1 MRCKRCG
8 TKFDVLDHLC
18 TGCGKS
24 IIALRE
30 DNEIIYNDEELSQV
44 EIYKMNKQNE
54 VPKEK
59 IVEEVKEPLDVFGD
73 ALFSMENKLVDET
86 ELTNI
91 DTTNESQ
98 NLISES
104 EAIEIL
110 DDIEQI
116 EIINN
121 DNQTDEVIFKDSPF
135 KEETINAEK
144 IITNNIS
151 DETEIIEFND
161 SNIEQINTETTDLKE
176 AEVIPTEI
184 KTSKKT
190 KKKKMMI
197 IILVIIAIVLSLL
210 AGIIFY
216 FYNMTSPKK
225 IFTTIVDKISFNDIS
240 VNNVRSE
247 LTLSLNTETND
258 EIANLINNLKLN
270 MTSHISNNS
279 YYVKLNPTYKNQNLI
294 DADIYLDNNRTY
306 LYLNEIYDKYIDIGT
321 SSVEINDQEFEQLEI
336 YLSELKKE
344 IKNILNSKYLSR
356 ETEKIEIN
364 GKKKTYLKSVFE
376 LNQANSKELF
386 NNLKNNQ
393 KFVDSLA
400 KLNNMSIDEVK
411 QELENSSLNTNDEL
425 KIVLYIDLISRD
437 IAKADI
443 SIISSDEDFIVTLIN
458 NNASFDF
465 ELKSSEN
472 DTTISGNFK
481 LEKKDLLNNYIISLK
496 SNDGGNL
503 TFKISSKIEKNK
515 ELVLPNFN
523 NTISINDINEEDY
536 EQIMNNIIE
545 NDAIKEFAEI
555 ILRYTFGDM
564 FDEIFKDMFEN
575 PNLDENREE

>member
-30 DNEIIYNDEELSQV
+30 DNEVIYNDEELSQV

-59 IVEEVKEPLDVFGD
+59 EVEEVKEPLDVFGD

-104 EAIEIL
+104 ETIEIL

-121 DNQTDEVIFKDSPF
+121 DIQTDEVIFKDSPF

-151 DETEIIEFND
+151 DGTEIIEFND
-161 SNIEQINTETTDLKE
+161 SNIEQINTETIDLKE

-240 VNNVRSE
+240 INNARSE
-247 LTLSLNTETND
+247 LSLSLNTETND

-411 QELENSSLNTNDEL
+411 QELENLSLNTNDEL

-458 NNASFDF
+458 NNDSFDF

-481 LEKKDLLNNYIISLK
+481 LEKKDLLNNYTIFLK

-503 TFKISSKIEKNK
+503 TIKFSSKIEKNK

-523 NTISINDINEEDY
+523 NAISINDINEEDY

-545 NDAIKEFAEI
+545 NDATKEFAEM

>member
-1 MRCKRCG
+1 
-8 TKFDVLDHLC
+8 
-18 TGCGKS
+18 
-24 IIALRE
+24 
-30 DNEIIYNDEELSQV
+30 
-44 EIYKMNKQNE
+44 
-54 VPKEK
+54 
-59 IVEEVKEPLDVFGD
+59 
-73 ALFSMENKLVDET
+73 
-86 ELTNI
+86 
-91 DTTNESQ
+91 
-98 NLISES
+98 
-104 EAIEIL
+104 
-110 DDIEQI
+110 
-116 EIINN
+116 
-121 DNQTDEVIFKDSPF
+121 
-135 KEETINAEK
+135 
-144 IITNNIS
+144 
-151 DETEIIEFND
+151 
-161 SNIEQINTETTDLKE
+161 LKE

-240 VNNVRSE
+240 INNVRSE
-247 LTLSLNTETND
+247 LSLSLNTETND

-270 MTSHISNNS
+270 MTSHISNNN

-321 SSVEINDQEFEQLEI
+321 SSVEINDEEFEELEI

-364 GKKKTYLKSVFE
+364 GKEKKYLKAIFE
-376 LNQANSKELF
+376 LNESNSKEF
-386 NNLKNNQ
+386 MTNLKNNE
-393 KFVDSLA
+393 KFMESFA
-400 KLNNMSIDEVK
+400 KLNYSTVEEAK
-411 QELENSSLNTNDEL
+411 QQLKTSLNPGEEL
-425 KIVLYIDLISRD
+425 KIVLYIDLMSRN

-443 SIISSDEDFIVTLIN
+443 SIISSDEDLIVTLIN
-458 NNASFDF
+458 NNDSFDF

-481 LEKKDLLNNYIISLK
+481 LEKKDLLNNYTIILK

-503 TFKISSKIEKNK
+503 TIKFSSKIEKNK

-523 NTISINDINEEDY
+523 NAISINDINEEDY

>member
-8 TKFDVLDHLC
+8 TQFDVFDHLC

-30 DNEIIYNDEELSQV
+30 DNEVIYNDEELSQV

-59 IVEEVKEPLDVFGD
+59 EVEEVKEPLDVFGD

-151 DETEIIEFND
+151 DGTEIIEFND
-161 SNIEQINTETTDLKE
+161 SNIEQINTETIDLKE

-240 VNNVRSE
+240 INNVRSE
-247 LTLSLNTETND
+247 LSLSLNTETND

-270 MTSHISNNS
+270 MTSHISNNN

-321 SSVEINDQEFEQLEI
+321 SSVEINDEEFEELEI

-364 GKKKTYLKSVFE
+364 GKEKKYLKAIFE
-376 LNQANSKELF
+376 LNESNSKEF
-386 NNLKNNQ
+386 MTNLKNNE
-393 KFVDSLA
+393 KFMESFA
-400 KLNNMSIDEVK
+400 KLNYSTVEEAK
-411 QELENSSLNTNDEL
+411 QQLKTSLNPGEEL
-425 KIVLYIDLISRD
+425 KIVLYIDLMSRN

-443 SIISSDEDFIVTLIN
+443 SIISSDEDLIVTLIN
-458 NNASFDF
+458 NNDSFDF

-481 LEKKDLLNNYIISLK
+481 LEKKDLLNNYTIILK

-503 TFKISSKIEKNK
+503 TIKFSSKIEKNK

-523 NTISINDINEEDY
+523 NAISINDINEEDY

>member
-151 DETEIIEFND
+151 DGTEIIEFND